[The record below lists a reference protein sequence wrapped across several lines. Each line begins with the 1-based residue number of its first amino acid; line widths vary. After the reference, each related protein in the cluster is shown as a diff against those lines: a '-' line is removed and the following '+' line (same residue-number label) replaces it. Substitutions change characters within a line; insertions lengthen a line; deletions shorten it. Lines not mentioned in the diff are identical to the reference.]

1 MHLPLSWW
9 ISGPW
14 LVFLLYWGLAALRVR
29 PTKRSESP
37 LSRLR
42 YSVVWILAAFLLFS
56 NRLRWGPLS
65 WRFLPTGP
73 AVYFAGVGLTM
84 MGLGFAIWARYHLG
98 PYWSGAVTI
107 KQDHRLIRTG
117 PYALVRH
124 PIYTGLLLAM
134 LGTAVAIGEL
144 RGLLAVGLAFAGF
157 FIKSQ
162 MEEKWLLQEFG
173 TEYEQYRRE
182 VKALI
187 PFLY

>member
-1 MHLPLSWW
+1 MHLPLTWW

-29 PTKRSESP
+29 PTKSSEAR

-42 YSVVWILAAFLLFS
+42 YNVWILAAALLFS
-56 NRLRWGPLS
+56 IQPRWGPLS
-65 WRFLPTGP
+65 WRFLPTGL
-73 AVYFAGVGLTM
+73 AVFFAGFGLTIL
-84 MGLGFAIWARYHLG
+84 GLSFAVWARYHLG
-98 PYWSGAVTI
+98 SYWSGAVTI
-107 KQDHRLIRTG
+107 KEDHRLIRTG
-117 PYALVRH
+117 PYAVVRH
-124 PIYTGLLLAM
+124 PIYTGILLAM
-134 LGTAVAIGEL
+134 LGTAVSIGEL

-162 MEEKWLLQEFG
+162 MEERWLLQEFG

-187 PFLY
+187 PFVY